1 MDGNKLMID
10 VEMHTFPTLKD
21 GRIAIEVKY
30 CELVNKYRNGE
41 SMDYETV
48 DWMDSA
54 NTWLI
59 TTGSKL

>member
-1 MDGNKLMID
+1 MDIQ
-10 VEMHTFPTLKD
+10 VFSFPTIDD
-21 GRIAIEVKY
+21 GVTAVEEVY
-30 CELVNKYRNGE
+30 CDLVNKYRNGDTLMLE
-41 SMDYETV
+41 EL

>member
-1 MDGNKLMID
+1 MDIQ
-10 VEMHTFPTLKD
+10 VFSFPTIND
-21 GRIAIEVKY
+21 DVTAVEEVY
-30 CELVNKYRNGE
+30 CSLVNKYRNGDSLMLE
-41 SMDYETV
+41 EL

>member
-1 MDGNKLMID
+1 MID
-10 VEMHTFPTLKD
+10 VEMHKFPTLKD
-21 GRIAIEVKY
+21 GRIAVEEKY
-30 CELVNKYRNGE
+30 CELVNKYRSGDRLDPE
-41 SMDYETV
+41 AI

>member
-1 MDGNKLMID
+1 MDIQ
-10 VEMHTFPTLKD
+10 VFSFPTIND
-21 GRIAIEVKY
+21 GVTAVEEVY
-30 CELVNKYRNGE
+30 CSLVNKYRNGDTLKLE
-41 SMDYETV
+41 EL

>member
-1 MDGNKLMID
+1 MDIQVFSFPILSDGVTA
-10 VEMHTFPTLKD
+10 VEE
-21 GRIAIEVKY
+21 AY
-30 CELVNKYRNGE
+30 CGLLNKYRQGE
-41 SMDYETV
+41 VLDTEEL